1 ARRLPGAGSR
11 QGEPAVHRVYG
22 YERVKGRL
30 RQFRWPVGSWHPRIG
45 GPIDFSRPTF
55 SFADRRPLSN
65 QLLYR
70 DALLN
75 YLTQRRRGAEAQ
87 RRRGAEAQ
95 RSRGA
100 EERRRR
106 TRFLAQRARTNFS
119 WGQPL
124 GKPRGTTRAAVPKEI
139 PARGAR

>member
-1 ARRLPGAGSR
+1 MATDTKKKGVLHVFGIEKRDDRNEPG
-11 QGEPAVHRVYG
+11 
-22 YERVKGRL
+22 KT
-30 RQFRWPVGSWHPRIG
+30 FNIWTRIG
-45 GPIDFSRPTF
+45 TAFVNDDESINLKLSYVPLGPDVTIQVRKPD
-55 SFADRRPLSN
+55 
-65 QLLYR
+65 
-70 DALLN
+70 
-75 YLTQRRRGAEAQ
+75 E
-87 RRRGAEAQ
+87 

-139 PARGAR
+139 PARGARSWTDRRALCASAALRPLR